1 MLSHYRVLDLTDHR
15 TQLAGHILRGLGA
28 EVILIEPPEGSPAR
42 HIGPFAGDQVDIEGS
57 LPFWAHNRGKKS
69 VVLDLD
75 TAPGRAH
82 LHELVRS
89 ADVLIENEPVG
100 DGSRARGLDRQTLA
114 ALNPALVHVSVTP
127 FGQSGPKAGW
137 ASSDLTLLAASG
149 ALALTGDRDRAP
161 LLIAPA
167 PQAWLHAAA
176 EAAQASLIA
185 LYERDHHSGV
195 GQHADISVQQSA
207 GQIAASQMLTT
218 ALNASMTRR
227 YAGGVLYGGLD
238 IKLMWACADGH
249 VSVTFLFGAAI
260 GPFSRRLM
268 EWVYEEGGC
277 DEATRDKDWID
288 YTMMLLDGREPISE
302 YERLRDHVLVD
313 FFATRTKAELLEQA
327 VARRLLI
334 APVNSIADVAASV
347 QLASR
352 DYWEKVDQG
361 PLGHVTF
368 PGAIARPARTPLEV
382 LPRAPHLGQHTDSV
396 LAKVVADVAAD
407 LVAVAPSSTQPPVA
421 VAGPRTGGAMAGL
434 KVLDLMWVMAGPAAS
449 RVLADYGAE
458 VIRVESMHRI
468 DTARTLAPFVNN
480 EGHPEKSGLFNN
492 LNGNKRGLALDLSSP
507 DSHDV
512 MLDLVRWADVVLDA
526 FSPHGMGSLGL
537 AHDDLLALKPELVV
551 ASTCLSGQTG
561 PLSSLAGFGTMAA
574 AMSGFFHICGWPDR
588 PPSGPFGAYTDYVAP
603 RYFLCSVLAAVA
615 HRDRT
620 GQGQYVDFSQAEAS
634 MHNLSWLL
642 LDYSVNGRVAQRQG
656 NDHPRFAPHGVYPC
670 AGEDAWVAVAC
681 ETDEQWLAL
690 CAELGHAA
698 EPVVGLAVAD
708 RLARRRELDE
718 LISAWTAPRTPEQVT
733 EALQARAVPAHGVA
747 NSPEALADPQ
757 LAHRN
762 HFVEVPHGNLGTTW
776 MEGSRF
782 VLSRTPATI
791 HRAGPTMGEDSFD
804 ILAGTLG
811 YDTDRIADLAAQAI
825 LE

>member
-15 TQLAGHILRGLGA
+15 AQLAGHILRSLGA
-28 EVILIEPPEGSPAR
+28 EVILLEPPEGSPGR
-42 HIGPFAGDQVDIEGS
+42 HIGPFAGDQVDVEGA

-69 VVLDLD
+69 VVVDL
-75 TAPGRAH
+75 TTGAGRDK
-82 LHELVRS
+82 LHDLVRT

-100 DGSRARGLDRQTLA
+100 NGSPARGLDRQTLA

-137 ASSDLTLLAASG
+137 AASDLTLLAASG
-149 ALALTGDRDRAP
+149 ALTLTGDRDRAP

-176 EAAQASLIA
+176 EAAQAALIA
-185 LYERDHHSGV
+185 LYERDHHSGL

-207 GQIAASQMLTT
+207 GQIAASQMLTA

-238 IKLMWACADGH
+238 VRLMWACADGH

-260 GPFSRRLM
+260 GPFTRRLM
-268 EWVYEEGGC
+268 EWVHEEGHC

-288 YTMMLLDGREPISE
+288 YTMMLLDGREPVSE

-313 FFATRTKAELLEQA
+313 FFAARTKAELLEQA

-334 APVNSIADVAASV
+334 APVNTIADVAASP
-347 QLASR
+347 QLAAR

-361 PLGHVTF
+361 GLGLVTF
-368 PGAIARPARTPLEV
+368 PGAIARPSRTPLEV
-382 LPRAPHLGQHTDSV
+382 LPRAPHLGEHTDEV
-396 LAKVVADVAAD
+396 LGAVVAPTSPTPHLTVSVA
-407 LVAVAPSSTQPPVA
+407 T
-421 VAGPRTGGAMAGL
+421 PRTGEAMAGL

-458 VIRVESMHRI
+458 VIRVESVHRI

-480 EGHPEKSGLFNN
+480 EGHPERSGLFNN

-507 DSHDV
+507 VSHEV
-512 MLDLVRWADVVLDA
+512 MMDLVRWADVVLDA

-537 AHDDLLALKPELVV
+537 GHDELLALKPDLVV

-561 PLSSLAGFGTMAA
+561 PLASLAGFGTMAA

-620 GQGQYVDFSQAEAS
+620 GQGQYVDFSQGEAS
-634 MHNLSWLL
+634 IHNLSWLL
-642 LDYSVNGRVAQRQG
+642 LDYNVNGRMAQRQG
-656 NDHPRFAPHGVYPC
+656 NDDPRCAPHGVYPC
-670 AGEDAWVAVAC
+670 SGEDAWVAVAC
-681 ETDEQWLAL
+681 ETDGHWQAL
-690 CAELGHAA
+690 CAELGDVAA
-698 EPVVGLAVAD
+698 PMVALTID
-708 RLARRRELDE
+708 ERLSRRRELDQ
-718 LISAWTAPRTPEQVT
+718 LITAWTASRTPEEVT
-733 EALQARAVPAHGVA
+733 ETLQARAVPAHGVA

-757 LAHRN
+757 LRHRN

-782 VLSRTPATI
+782 VLSRTPATMR
-791 HRAGPTMGEDSFD
+791 RAGPTMGEDTFD
-804 ILAGTLG
+804 ILTGTLG
-811 YDTDRIADLAAQAI
+811 YDADRIAELAAQGI